1 MRITF
6 DETLLRTEW
15 IHTEILNS
23 IPHDILEK
31 AAADRFYDIKILI
44 NGVEVEPVIFNNIMN
59 DVEKYIDAQ
68 ARSLITE
75 KYQEAEDKARKL
87 HEMVDAVTKSINDN
101 FSTELEYYS

>member
-6 DETLLRTEW
+6 DQIIERKEW
-15 IHTEILNS
+15 LHREILS
-23 IPHDILEK
+23 SMTPELIEK
-31 AAADRFYDIKILI
+31 AAKDRFYDIKILI

-75 KYQEAEDKARKL
+75 KYQEAEEKARKL
-87 HEMVDAVTKSINDN
+87 HEMVDAITKSINDD
-101 FSTELEYYS
+101 FIKELEYYS